1 MPEQVT
7 EEVKANVLLKQAIQ
21 DSQIRRIHLRSIE
34 SRIENEIQDLK
45 TAWLIPKSQQKAGM
59 LEAAKDL
66 VAKVKRDLEEEQ
78 KRFEKEMK
86 EDKGGG

>member
-7 EEVKANVLLKQAIQ
+7 EEVEGNALLKRAIQ
-21 DSQIRRIHLRSIE
+21 GSQIRRIHLRSIE
-34 SRIENEIQDLK
+34 ARLENEIQDLK
-45 TAWLIPKSQQKAGM
+45 DAWLTPKSQQKAGM

-66 VAKVKRDLEEEQ
+66 VTRVKRDLEKEQ

-86 EDKGGG
+86 EGVDG